1 MTGSEIRKTF
11 LDYFEAREHR
21 VVKSSP
27 LVPAND
33 PTLLFTNAGM
43 NQFKDVFLGLDHR
56 DYARAASSQKCMRA
70 GGKHNDLENVGRTRR
85 HLTFFEMLGNFS
97 FGDYFKKEAI
107 EYAWELVTGVYG
119 IPKDRL
125 YVTVLGGGK
134 IQLFGVREQVEV
146 PLQRDNEAADLWL
159 KVGVQSDRIIDG
171 RIQDNFWAMGDTGPC
186 GPCSEIH
193 YDLGAEASDSG
204 HTDCGFPCECGRYV
218 EIWNLV
224 FMQFINAYGVLGPL
238 PQFSIDTGMGLE
250 RMASVLQG
258 KLSVFE
264 TDLLWPLVEE
274 AAEMAG
280 TDYGVKPETDISLR
294 ILADHSR
301 AAAFLINDGVLPAN
315 DGRGYVLRKV
325 LRRAVR
331 HGRQLGFNEP
341 FLYKLTGKVA
351 EIMADAYPQ
360 LLESTQRVAAVVKS
374 EEQRF
379 AHTMTIALQEF
390 DKVVADIGKQLEG
403 TKEPLDFQLESSH
416 GRLAIPGEKFFR
428 LYDTF
433 GMPFDW
439 ITELAN
445 ERGFT
450 VDEAGFH
457 REMERQR
464 ERARASWQGVAKE
477 ALSPLFREVLEQSG
491 RTRFEGY
498 AQTISHEC
506 TVQALLTYQS
516 VGGKPRT
523 VDGEFIPDSGFTIA
537 GSISELPPGRRA
549 LVVLDHTPFYAEA
562 GGQVGDRGVL
572 RSEESQEV
580 VATVEDTFYPVSGLI
595 AHRVSTKASLKVG
608 DRLTAVVDAERR
620 EATKRNH
627 TATHLLHAAL
637 RQVLGTHVKQAGSVV
652 ESGRL
657 RFDFSHFASV
667 DETELQEIEKLANGE
682 IIKNIAVET
691 TVMELDQ
698 ALETGAMAFFGEKY
712 PDRVRVVTVP
722 GFSRELCGGTH
733 VSRTGD
739 IGLLKITHEGSI
751 SAGVRRVE
759 AVTGE
764 GALEQYQQVTT
775 LVRNLAGTLKAAPA
789 DLPEVVEKLV
799 EAQRILEK
807 QLDSLKLKV
816 AQSQLS
822 DFADRVRTVKDVK
835 VLAQRMDGLERNQMR
850 TLADSLRQ
858 KLRSGVVVLGSV
870 SDGRVALIAALTSD
884 LTKRLHAGKI
894 AQAVAQK
901 LGGTGGGR
909 PDIAE
914 AGGKH
919 AEQLDNVLNEVYDI
933 IGAML

>member
-11 LDYFEAREHR
+11 LDYFAARGHR
-21 VVKSSP
+21 VVRSSS

-107 EYAWELVTGVYG
+107 EYAWELVTKVYG
-119 IPKDRL
+119 IPHDRL
-125 YVTVLGGGK
+125 YITV
-134 IQLFGVREQVEV
+134 FRE
-146 PLQRDNEAADLWL
+146 DDEALDLWTSHA
-159 KVGVQSDRIIDG
+159 GVSAERGFRMDEK
-171 RIQDNFWAMGDTGPC
+171 DNFWAMGDTGPC

-193 YDLGAEASDSG
+193 YDLGAPASDWG
-204 HTDCGFPCECGRYV
+204 HADCKFPCECGRYV

-224 FMQFINAYGVLGPL
+224 FMQYNRDASGKLTPL
-238 PQFSIDTGMGLE
+238 PKPSVDTGMGLE

-264 TDLLWPLVEE
+264 TDLLFALVEE

-280 TDYGVKPETDISLR
+280 VTYGEQDSSLRILGGHSRAPELDVSLR

-301 AAAFLINDGVLPAN
+301 AATFLIHDGILPAN

-331 HGRQLGFNEP
+331 HGRYLGLNEP
-341 FLYKLTGKVA
+341 FLYKLAGKVA
-351 EIMADAYPQ
+351 EIMSDAFPE

-379 AHTMTIALQEF
+379 AHTMMVALQEF
-390 DKVVADIGKQLEG
+390 DKVAKEAKSASEG
-403 TKEPLDFQLESSH
+403 LLVS
-416 GRLAIPGEKFFR
+416 LPGDKLFR

-433 GMPFDW
+433 GMPLDW
-439 ITELAN
+439 IKEIAGELHL
-445 ERGFT
+445 G
-450 VDEAGFH
+450 VDENGFEQ
-457 REMERQR
+457 EMARQR
-464 ERARASWQGVAKE
+464 ERSRASWKGVAKE
-477 ALSPLFREVLEQSG
+477 VLSPVYAEVLKNG
-491 RTRFEGY
+491 RTVFEGY
-498 AQTISHEC
+498 QQTTSANCKVI
-506 TVQALLTYQS
+506 ALLVPEGHWPELLKGPWKRPWKIEGPWT
-516 VGGKPRT
+516 
-523 VDGEFIPDSGFTIA
+523 A
-537 GSISELPPGRRA
+537 GRA
-549 LVVLDHTPFYAEA
+549 LAQSDQIPAGMRGEVVLDHTPFYAEA
-562 GGQVGDRGVL
+562 GGQVGDEGVL
-572 RSEESQEV
+572 RDEETQEII
-580 VATVEDTFYPVSGLI
+580 AEVEETYYPVSGVI
-595 AHRVSTKASLKVG
+595 AHVIVSRVPIRVG
-608 DRLTAVVDAERR
+608 DKLTAVVDAARR

-652 ESGRL
+652 EPGRL

-667 DETELQEIEKLANGE
+667 SEDELQEIEKLANDE
-682 IIKNIAVET
+682 IVRNIAVET
-691 TVMELDQ
+691 ATMDLDQ

-712 PDRVRVVTVP
+712 PDRVRVVAVP
-722 GFSRELCGGTH
+722 GFSKELCGGTH

-759 AVTGE
+759 AITGQA
-764 GALEQYQQVTT
+764 ALEHYQQVTT
-775 LVRNLAGTLKAAPA
+775 LVRNLAGTVKAAPD

-799 EAQRILEK
+799 ESQRNLEK
-807 QLDSLKLKV
+807 QLESLKLKL
-816 AQSQLS
+816 AQSQL
-822 DFADRVRTVKDVK
+822 ADLESRVKTVKDVK
-835 VLAQRMDGLERNQMR
+835 VLAIRLDALERNQMR
-850 TLADSLRQ
+850 TLADSMRQ
-858 KLRSGVVVLGSV
+858 KLQSGVVVLGSA
-870 SDGRVALIAALTSD
+870 SDGKVALIAALTSD

-909 PDIAE
+909 PDMAE
-914 AGGKH
+914 GGGKDL
-919 AEQLDNVLNEVYDI
+919 ERLDDVLNEVYDI

>member
-11 LDYFEAREHR
+11 LDYFAARGHR
-21 VVKSSP
+21 VVKSSS

-107 EYAWELVTGVYG
+107 EYAWELVTKVYG
-119 IPKDRL
+119 IPHDRL
-125 YVTVLGGGK
+125 YITVFREDDEALR
-134 IQLFGVREQVEV
+134 LWTTHAGVSAERGFRMDE
-146 PLQRDNEAADLWL
+146 
-159 KVGVQSDRIIDG
+159 K
-171 RIQDNFWAMGDTGPC
+171 DNFWAMGDTGPC

-193 YDLGAEASDSG
+193 YDLGANASDWG
-204 HTDCGFPCECGRYV
+204 HADCKFPCECGRYV

-224 FMQFINAYGVLGPL
+224 FMQYNRDASGKLTPL
-238 PQFSIDTGMGLE
+238 PKPSVDTGMGLE

-264 TDLLWPLVEE
+264 TDLLFALVEA

-280 TDYGVKPETDISLR
+280 TDYGVKPETDVSLR

-301 AAAFLINDGVLPAN
+301 AAAFLINDGVLPGN

-331 HGRQLGFNEP
+331 HGRQIDFSEP

-351 EIMADAYPQ
+351 EIMSDAYPE
-360 LLESTQRVAAVVKS
+360 LLESAQHVAAVVKS
-374 EEQRF
+374 EEHRF
-379 AHTMTIALQEF
+379 AHTVTIALQEF
-390 DKVVADIGKQLEG
+390 EKVVNETAGITRGGRSRSGREG
-403 TKEPLDFQLESSH
+403 RTHSTIQGHPGSTSGQITL
-416 GRLAIPGEKFFR
+416 PGEKLFR

-433 GMPFDW
+433 GMPLDW
-439 ITELAN
+439 IKEIAD
-445 ERGFT
+445 ERGLGI
-450 VDEAGFH
+450 DEAGFEQ
-457 REMERQR
+457 EMQRQR
-464 ERARASWQGVAKE
+464 ERARASWKGQAKE
-477 ALSPLFREVLEQSG
+477 VVAPFYSEVVKKG
-491 RTRFEGY
+491 RTIFEGY
-498 AQTISHEC
+498 KQTISHNCGVVGIFTKME
-506 TVQALLTYQS
+506 TQS
-516 VGGKPRT
+516 VEE
-523 VDGEFIPDSGFTIA
+523 D
-537 GSISELPPGRRA
+537 GSIRSGTAAIEEDFGIPSGRHAEL
-549 LVVLDHTPFYAEA
+549 VLDHTPFYAEA
-562 GGQVGDRGVL
+562 GGQVGDTGSFL
-572 RSEESQEV
+572 SEESQEL
-580 VATVEDTFYPVSGLI
+580 VATVEDTYYPVSGLI
-595 AHRVSTKASLKVG
+595 AHRVVTRAPIRVG
-608 DRLTAVVDAERR
+608 DRLTAVVNAERR

-652 ESGRL
+652 EPGRL

-667 DETELQEIEKLANGE
+667 SEDELQEIEKLANDE
-682 IIKNIAVET
+682 IVKNIAVET
-691 TVMELDQ
+691 AVMELDQ

-712 PDRVRVVTVP
+712 PDRVRVVAVP
-722 GFSRELCGGTH
+722 GFSKELCGGTH

-759 AVTGE
+759 AISGQ
-764 GALEQYQQVTT
+764 GALEDYQQVTT
-775 LVRNLAGTLKAAPA
+775 LVRNLAGTVKAAPD

-799 EAQRILEK
+799 ESQRNLEK
-807 QLDSLKLKV
+807 QLESLKMKL

-822 DFADRVRTVKDVK
+822 DLEGRVKTVKDVK
-835 VLAQRMDGLERNQMR
+835 VLAIRLDALERNQMR
-850 TLADSLRQ
+850 TLADSMRQ
-858 KLRSGVVVLGSV
+858 KLKSGVVVLGSA
-870 SDGRVALIAALTSD
+870 SDGKVALIAALTAD

-909 PDIAE
+909 PDMAE
-914 AGGKH
+914 GGGKDL
-919 AEQLDNVLNEVYDI
+919 ERLDDVLNEVYDI